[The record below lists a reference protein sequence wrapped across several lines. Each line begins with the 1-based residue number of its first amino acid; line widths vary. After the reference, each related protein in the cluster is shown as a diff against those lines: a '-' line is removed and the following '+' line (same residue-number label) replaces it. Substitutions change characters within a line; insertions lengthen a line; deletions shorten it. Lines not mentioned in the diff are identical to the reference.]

1 MENGLFGVPIDMAGR
16 NSVATDRSSQRT
28 PNSLVQFDSFN
39 LNNHSQTVVGLT
51 MLPTLQGEPIN
62 DLHANIHLANRSSVM
77 NSEALITSLERNI
90 VGDALPGC
98 SRSISNTPFDEQFG
112 GGTTISSSSLATLLA
127 TRSGLQEN
135 PNDLAISGPS
145 SYPLDEFRSFV
156 SNDCTNALSSSFA
169 SSLNYG
175 CGEVFGNMNS
185 KEDFDRF
192 PAPVELGGRAS
203 VRAGFQPYSSI
214 GSLQLNSWVEPNG
227 VNVSAGDPFAS
238 GKPTNELSLSLSTS
252 QPSVIDR
259 SIPDQCLEISCNHL
273 TRHCLKETRSCSE
286 QTSSSSKELSLSCNS
301 YNAGQFSQVLVGS
314 RYLHVIQEILAK
326 IASYSLENVDQIS
339 SSTVWFKTGASTPF
353 SSSYPTEGGM
363 VSMGSDESPG
373 VNGRFEVQMDPALQ
387 KRALEAKRTQL
398 LTLLQVVDERYSQ
411 CLDEIHTV
419 ISAFHAATELDP
431 QIHTRFALQTI
442 SFLCKRLRDRIS
454 NQILAMGAQLDSGDT
469 IEIEGSF
476 ESSYLQ
482 KQWTLQQL
490 KKKDHPLWRPQRGL
504 PERSV
509 SVLRAWMF
517 QNFLHPYPK
526 DAEKHLLAVKS
537 GLTRSQVSNWFINAR
552 VRLWKPLIEEM
563 YAEMNR
569 RKAHQIEE
577 GTYSNHRGQ
586 ISICNPRFNVN

>member
-1 MENGLFGVPIDMAGR
+1 MHNIMENGLFGVPIDMAGR

-39 LNNHSQTVVGLT
+39 LNNHSQTVVGFT

-62 DLHANIHLANRSSVM
+62 DLHASIHLANRSSVM
-77 NSEALITSLERNI
+77 NSEALVTSLGRNV

-192 PAPVELGGRAS
+192 PAPLELGGRTS

-286 QTSSSSKELSLSCNS
+286 QTSSSSKELSLSCHS

-363 VSMGSDESPG
+363 LSMGSDESPG

-398 LTLLQVVDERYSQ
+398 LTLLQVV
-411 CLDEIHTV
+411 C
-419 ISAFHAATELDP
+419 
-431 QIHTRFALQTI
+431 
-442 SFLCKRLRDRIS
+442 
-454 NQILAMGAQLDSGDT
+454 
-469 IEIEGSF
+469 
-476 ESSYLQ
+476 
-482 KQWTLQQL
+482 
-490 KKKDHPLWRPQRGL
+490 
-504 PERSV
+504 
-509 SVLRAWMF
+509 
-517 QNFLHPYPK
+517 
-526 DAEKHLLAVKS
+526 
-537 GLTRSQVSNWFINAR
+537 
-552 VRLWKPLIEEM
+552 
-563 YAEMNR
+563 
-569 RKAHQIEE
+569 
-577 GTYSNHRGQ
+577 
-586 ISICNPRFNVN
+586 RFNYWSI